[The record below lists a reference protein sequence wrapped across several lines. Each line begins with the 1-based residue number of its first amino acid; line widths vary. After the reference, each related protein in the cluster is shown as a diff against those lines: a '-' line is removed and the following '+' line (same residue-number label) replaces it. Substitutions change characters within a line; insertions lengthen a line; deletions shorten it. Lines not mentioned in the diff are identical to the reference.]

1 MKRATPILLP
11 WVDKRI
17 KNVLTVLWIPNKNSI
32 RKSTN
37 SEFFWI
43 CFTKSWQSRKNF
55 QNDFTSRWFH
65 TPCSPKWTP
74 FNFTDLRK
82 LRHLFDWVSRG
93 RHPLVSWEGF
103 ENHWIPRGVSCGPW
117 TEPNQCLA
125 LCSIHT
131 CCVCRNVC
139 FVLLLFCLPFGVYV
153 CLQIHCGSAFAQGPL
168 QNTLL
173 LRATRMR
180 PQLFGRASGVASL
193 VTNKQTNKWDLWEL
207 VSSKLQAYLQTA

>member
-1 MKRATPILLP
+1 M
-11 WVDKRI
+11 
-17 KNVLTVLWIPNKNSI
+17 
-32 RKSTN
+32 
-37 SEFFWI
+37 
-43 CFTKSWQSRKNF
+43 
-55 QNDFTSRWFH
+55 
-65 TPCSPKWTP
+65 
-74 FNFTDLRK
+74 
-82 LRHLFDWVSRG
+82 SRG
-93 RHPLVSWEGF
+93 RHPLVSWGGF

-193 VTNKQTNKWDLWEL
+193 VTNKQTNETCGSWL
-207 VSSKLQAYLQTA
+207 VRSCRLTYKQHSIVDRFYPLSGSTAMSRQAL